1 MDIRA
6 KLRRQFRLLDEEALR
21 RERAIDAY
29 NEIIVYLRRFLYPV
43 GMDVLDANFHWNW
56 RTSLSLGCLVTYFSF
71 LVYTVYVYWGE
82 LMLTMEAFSITGIG
96 VQGIFKMRSGFKYFD
111 FFNQRYRLL
120 KALHARNSCHQE
132 NNRALVFCCLLIG
145 VIFKVFFIAYL
156 ISGTGFLLIPMYMYV
171 MHNEKLMV
179 LKVNVPGFDPTTQL
193 GFLVTTGYHTLL
205 IFMAIAGIL
214 ASDLGIMLIVLHI
227 VGIADVFKNGL
238 KELDELLTDE
248 DRTDEEVHEKVLEI
262 CIMHRELIVYEEEL
276 DSCYATIVF
285 VQVITSVAC
294 LVLSLFI
301 FYVTQNIGSGLFI
314 IAAFFQLLEFC
325 MLGTA
330 LTIKNEEILLALY
343 DVRWNALS
351 NQQRKLWQFLLHRS
365 QNAVEMTIG
374 GVALLNMET
383 FVEISSPFST
393 NLNLRLHL

>member
-1 MDIRA
+1 MIFSSFSLIFSHARIITTILNDAGVTTSLNTEFLAQSGSLAKDSRSKHTNNAKNKTDGEPKPTTTTTVRIRLSRPGWEKRRATPAAWMHTLCITKYFIIFLSLELSIILVMDI
-6 KLRRQFRLLDEEALR
+6 F
-21 RERAIDAY
+21 
-29 NEIIVYLRRFLYPV
+29 
-43 GMDVLDANFHWNW
+43 
-56 RTSLSLGCLVTYFSF
+56 F

-179 LKVNVPGFDPTTQL
+179 LKVNVPGFDPTNQV

-285 VQVITSVAC
+285 VQVITS
-294 LVLSLFI
+294 
-301 FYVTQNIGSGLFI
+301 
-314 IAAFFQLLEFC
+314 
-325 MLGTA
+325 
-330 LTIKNEEILLALY
+330 NEEILLALY

-351 NQQRKLWQFLLHRS
+351 NQQRKMWQFLLHRS

-383 FVEISSPFST
+383 FVEFQVPI
-393 NLNLRLHL
+393 